1 MSWARDTLEALKRII
16 LLEDRIRSL
25 TEESQRL
32 MDKCQDLDRRLI
44 RMEAKFELLER
55 MATPSRR
62 ALPEKYCRHAELHSW
77 QRKALRSAQATA
89 EVTAGVGVDS
99 RADGGDLQYRC
110 GDSARLSPIPRRAR
124 T

>member
-16 LLEDRIRSL
+16 LLEDRIRRL

-32 MDKCQDLDRRLI
+32 TDKCQDLDRRLI

-62 ALPEKYCRHAELHSW
+62 SLPEK
-77 QRKALRSAQATA
+77 
-89 EVTAGVGVDS
+89 
-99 RADGGDLQYRC
+99 
-110 GDSARLSPIPRRAR
+110 
-124 T
+124 